1 MAARAWIAGLAG
13 LWAVWIL
20 FDVFTGTAYSIAAAA
35 RDKIIDTVS
44 AAGLKIPA
52 PVNESLHTLDTIYI
66 TGIKWIMTAI
76 VIGFTLYVI
85 INSMRRRVDEEY
97 IM

>member
-1 MAARAWIAGLAG
+1 MASRAWIAALAG

-35 RDKIIDTVS
+35 RDKIISTVD
-44 AAGLKIPA
+44 AAGLKIPD
-52 PVNESLHTLDTIYI
+52 PINQSLHSLDTVYI
-66 TGIKWIMTAI
+66 TGVKWVMTAI

-97 IM
+97 VM